1 MQIGMEDWKS
11 QSRGMQIGM
20 EDRESQSRG
29 MQIGMEDQEGQSRGI
44 HWQSGEHMKYIF
56 PMLGL

>member
-1 MQIGMEDWKS
+1 MQIGMED
-11 QSRGMQIGM
+11 Q
-20 EDRESQSRG
+20 ESQSRG

-44 HWQSGEHMKYIF
+44 HWHSGKHIKYIF